1 MNNFKTVRLVETG
14 LAFAIA
20 VILSFIKLFEMPW
33 GGAVTL
39 CSMLPI
45 ILISY
50 RYGNKW
56 GLFSGFVFS
65 ILQLLTGLSGLR
77 GITGVGLV
85 ASILLDYIFA
95 FTLLGLGGLFRNKIK
110 NKTLALSLGVVI
122 TLFLRYICSFLSGVI
137 VWGSFAKETLESLG
151 GDLAQSILNTFNGLS
166 LEIVYSAVYNA
177 TYMIPEL
184 IITLIIAIII
194 SYVPQIN
201 KQYK

>member
-1 MNNFKTVRLVETG
+1 MNNFKTIRLVETG

-110 NKTLALSLGVVI
+110 NKTVALSLGVIV

-151 GDLAQSILNTFNGLS
+151 GDLAQNILNTFSGLS

-184 IITLIIAIII
+184 VITLIIAVII